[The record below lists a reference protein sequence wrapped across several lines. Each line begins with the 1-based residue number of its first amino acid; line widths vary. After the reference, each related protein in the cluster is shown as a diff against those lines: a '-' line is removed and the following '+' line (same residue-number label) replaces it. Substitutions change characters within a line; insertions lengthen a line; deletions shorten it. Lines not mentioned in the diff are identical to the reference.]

1 MKNQNE
7 TFKLV
12 VGSYYEFADN
22 KDFDDSIVDKFGGRL
37 KSNKEYT
44 CQGVT
49 GESWK
54 YIRPVQGKILLV
66 TDC

>member
-1 MKNQNE
+1 MKNQTK
-7 TFKLV
+7 TFQPV

-44 CQGVT
+44 CQGIT

-54 YIRPVQGKILLV
+54 YMRPIQGTILLV
-66 TDC
+66 TEC